1 MEKENNNRIQE
12 SLLID
17 IAEVQR
23 CYIPLSK
30 RKIRNL
36 VQTYIR
42 TIKIGNKIM
51 VDRKQLEQ
59 FLVDPDRDHI
69 I

>member
-1 MEKENNNRIQE
+1 MEKEINNRTQE

-59 FLVDPDRDHI
+59 FLADPDRDHI